1 MSTDA
6 IAKARRAAV
15 RAQRPLLLG
24 AVASAVIATLA
35 CGALPAE
42 GETGPPS
49 GPGGA
54 SCPSPNPPNELTLS
68 AGTPQTAKLGS
79 VFATNLQVAFANS
92 DGCPVTTP
100 VAGIP
105 VSFIAP
111 SSGASGVFSA
121 SGSHT
126 VTVGSDASGMAGA
139 PVFTA
144 NEAAG
149 GYRVTASSAYGSVSF
164 SLTNVVAGGSGACG
178 AAPPTADP
186 RTGLA
191 GRTSKLTVGV
201 GARQST
207 PTGRR
212 FPLRLAVTVTDA
224 ERDPLPGVLVTF
236 AAPSRGPSGRFT
248 VRSGGA
254 HPPTSHAV
262 RPHTVRLS
270 RVEVRSDTCGV
281 ALAPAFTA
289 NDHVGG
295 YVVVASVEQARAAFA
310 LVNEGG

>member
-6 IAKARRAAV
+6 IATARRVAV
-15 RAQRPLLLG
+15 RAQRSLLIG
-24 AVASAVIATLA
+24 ALVGAGIATLA
-35 CGALPAE
+35 CGALPVE

-54 SCPSPNPPNELTLS
+54 SCPAPNPPNELTLS

-79 VFATNLQVAFANS
+79 AFATNLQVAFANG

-105 VSFIAP
+105 VSFSAP

-126 VTVGSDASGMAGA
+126 ATVGSDASGMASA

-144 NEAAG
+144 NEATG
-149 GYRVTASSAYGSVSF
+149 GYRVLASSAYGSVSF
-164 SLTNVVAGGSGACG
+164 SLTNVLAGDSSSCG
-178 AAPPTADP
+178 AAPSTADAP
-186 RTGLA
+186 TGIAGSART
-191 GRTSKLTVGV
+191 LTVGV

-207 PTGRR
+207 PAGRR

-224 ERDPLPGVLVTF
+224 EKDPLPGVPVTF
-236 AAPSRGPSGRFT
+236 VAPARGPSGRFT

-262 RPHTVRLS
+262 RPHTSRLS
-270 RVEVRSDTCGV
+270 RVRVRSDTCGV

-289 NDHVGG
+289 NDRVGG
-295 YVVVASVEQARAAFA
+295 YVVVASVKRARAAFA